1 MTPSY
6 QVLRAGSRPNVEIEI
21 KKSRFVGYAA
31 RIETEEQAREFLA
44 EVRAEHRQ
52 ARHVCHAF
60 VLGPLRD
67 VQRTSDDGE
76 PAGTAG
82 MPILKAIIGRQT
94 SPGLTELSDVA
105 VAVVRYFGGIKL
117 GAGGLVRAYSDTAA
131 ATLDAARL
139 VTRQRM
145 QLFSL
150 AVPLAEAGRLE
161 TSLRAQGVHMEA
173 TDYAGT
179 DVATLNLAVP
189 DAEDEFARLQGL
201 LAGSG
206 TLQPIETRWVDV
218 AWA

>member
-1 MTPSY
+1 MTTSY
-6 QVLRAGSRPNVEIEI
+6 RVLRTGARPSVEVEI
-21 KKSRFVGYAA
+21 KKSRFIGYAA
-31 RIETEEQAREFLA
+31 RVETEEQARDFLA

-67 VQRTSDDGE
+67 IQRTSDDGE

-94 SPGLTELSDVA
+94 SPGITELSDVA

-139 VTRQRM
+139 VSRQRM
-145 QLFSL
+145 QLFAL

-161 TSLRAQGVHMEA
+161 TSLRAQGIHMEP
-173 TDYAGT
+173 TEYTGT
-179 DVATLNLAVP
+179 HLATLNLAVP
-189 DAEDEFARLQGL
+189 DSEDEFARLQGL

-206 TLQPIETRWVDV
+206 TPQPTETRWVDV
-218 AWA
+218 P